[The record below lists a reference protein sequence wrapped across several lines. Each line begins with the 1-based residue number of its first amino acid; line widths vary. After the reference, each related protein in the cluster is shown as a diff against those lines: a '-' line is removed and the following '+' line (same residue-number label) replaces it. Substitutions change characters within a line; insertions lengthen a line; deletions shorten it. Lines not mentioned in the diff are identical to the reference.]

1 MGLDAPTVEKTAV
14 KIFNIP
20 NMLSLSRILSVPVFI
35 LLMLNPTPIRALS
48 AGIVFSLAS
57 ATDWLDGYLARKWG
71 QVTKAGKLL
80 DPIADKILIMA
91 ALVMLV
97 EIRSDIVHS
106 WIAIVLI
113 GREFAVTGLRA
124 IASSDGIVI
133 PAESAGKYKVG
144 AQITAVLCLLLGYY
158 VPTGWMRDLGTI
170 ALWVA
175 MVLAVYS
182 AFQYFRTYWNQLN
195 GNGSKGSV

>member
-1 MGLDAPTVEKTAV
+1 MT
-14 KIFNIP
+14 IFNIP

-35 LLMLNPTPIRALS
+35 ILMLDPSPVRALA

-57 ATDWLDGYLARKWG
+57 ATDWLDGYLARRWG

-80 DPIADKILIMA
+80 DPIADKILIMS

-97 EIRSDIVHS
+97 EIRSDVVHS

-124 IASSDGIVI
+124 IASSDGIII
-133 PAESAGKYKVG
+133 PAETVGKYKVG
-144 AQITAVLCLLLGYY
+144 AQITAVLSLLLDYY
-158 VPTGWMRDLGTI
+158 LTKEWLRDLGSL

-175 MVLAVYS
+175 MILAVYS
-182 AFQYFRTYWNQLN
+182 MVRYFTTYWKKL
-195 GNGSKGSV
+195 K